1 MSKKATYHNIDMQ
14 RTGEQLKILLES
26 AGYTPRMIK
35 EYLHLSCVQPI
46 YRWYK
51 GMILPSVDNLLMLS
65 ELLNIH
71 MEDFIVKK
79 NADIVVYD
87 IEYNNILN
95 VKKLIRLYLN
105 RLYEIMA

>member
-1 MSKKATYHNIDMQ
+1 MSKKVTYHNIDMQ
-14 RTGEQLKILLES
+14 RTGEKLRFLLES
-26 AGYTPRMIK
+26 AGYTPRMIQ

-51 GMILPSVDNLLMLS
+51 GIILPSVDNLFMLS

-79 NADIVVYD
+79 NADIVMWD
-87 IEYNNILN
+87 IEWNNILN
-95 VKKLIRLYLN
+95 MKKRIALHLNKLYK
-105 RLYEIMA
+105 IVA